1 MVQLRPTHITDC
13 IICPCC
19 KKYVVAICRDCRQ
32 KIDLQ
37 KYYDMEEKK
46 IKIRRIDVE
55 NDQ

>member
-13 IICPCC
+13 IICPRC
-19 KKYVVAICRDCRQ
+19 KKYVVSICLDCRQ